1 MDGLRYKPK
10 NISEVNL
17 KADNR
22 LAVIGRVVDMGDNS
36 FVLEDKTGKIEIVFD
51 GMIEKNQLV
60 RVFCLVTDEKLKAD
74 IVQDL
79 KNFDVEMFFKVK
91 ELYNKSGV

>member
-1 MDGLRYKPK
+1 MNGLHYKPK

-22 LAVIGRVVDMGDNS
+22 VAVIGRVVEMGENS
-36 FVLEDKTGKIEIVFD
+36 FFLEDKTGKIEIVFD
-51 GMIEKNQLV
+51 GMIENNQLV
-60 RVFCLVTDEKLKAD
+60 RAFCSITDEKLKAD